1 VCASATAYGA
11 AAAAAAMST
20 GREST
25 TSSRWPELATLRA
38 LARDAAEQLQLPRV
52 GMSAS
57 AGAAGGREPSKRQ
70 PAGWRGGRD
79 REDHVHGH
87 GKTAKV
93 MHLLLW
99 GPK

>member
-1 VCASATAYGA
+1 
-11 AAAAAAMST
+11 MSS

-25 TSSRWPELATLRA
+25 TSRWPELATLRA
-38 LARDAAEQLQLPRV
+38 LARDAAEQLRLPRSGV
-52 GMSAS
+52 SAAS
-57 AGAAGGREPSKRQ
+57 GSAAGRE
-70 PAGWRGGRD
+70 PAGWRG
-79 REDHVHGH
+79 REDHVHVH

>member
-1 VCASATAYGA
+1 
-11 AAAAAAMST
+11 MSN

-25 TSSRWPELATLRA
+25 TSRWPELATLRA

-52 GMSAS
+52 AGMSAS
-57 AGAAGGREPSKRQ
+57 PGAAGRRE
-70 PAGWRGGRD
+70 PAGWRGRD

>member
-1 VCASATAYGA
+1 
-11 AAAAAAMST
+11 MSS

-25 TSSRWPELATLRA
+25 TSRWPELATLRA
-38 LARDAAEQLQLPRV
+38 LARDAAEQLQLQLPRV

-57 AGAAGGREPSKRQ
+57 AGAAGGREPTKRQ
-70 PAGWRGGRD
+70 PAVWRGRD

>member
-1 VCASATAYGA
+1 
-11 AAAAAAMST
+11 MSS

-25 TSSRWPELATLRA
+25 TSRWPELATLRA
-38 LARDAAEQLQLPRV
+38 LARDAAEQLRLPRSGV
-52 GMSAS
+52 S
-57 AGAAGGREPSKRQ
+57 AAGRE
-70 PAGWRGGRD
+70 PAGWRG
-79 REDHVHGH
+79 REDHVHVH